1 MFQIIHLTFRNFV
14 YIQVLIMWYFT
25 CINATL
31 HVKRLLLTVSCEV
44 FTMNFERETE
54 LVDVSN
60 NSFESSIDFVQT
72 VCFDADD
79 YDNGLFLDSLVDHD
93 AAAINGPI
101 IQNGEIN
108 DIINP
113 TNFRF
118 CAQSISVSS
127 TSA

>member
-1 MFQIIHLTFRNFV
+1 MFQIIHLKV
-14 YIQVLIMWYFT
+14 QLI
-25 CINATL
+25 
-31 HVKRLLLTVSCEV
+31 
-44 FTMNFERETE
+44 
-54 LVDVSN
+54 
-60 NSFESSIDFVQT
+60 SFKQF
-72 VCFDADD
+72 CFDADD
-79 YDNGLFLDSLVDHD
+79 YDNGLFLDTLVDHY